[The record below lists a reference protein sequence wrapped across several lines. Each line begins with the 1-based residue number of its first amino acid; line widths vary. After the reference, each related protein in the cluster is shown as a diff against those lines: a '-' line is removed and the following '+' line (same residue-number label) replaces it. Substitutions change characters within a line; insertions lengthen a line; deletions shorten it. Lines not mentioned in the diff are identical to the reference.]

1 MKKILI
7 IAWVLTVVFTL
18 RAEDRNSV
26 LVTKQITRYQSS
38 MIPDKTDEMK
48 IQNLDLKMTGQNAQL
63 KKAMLEILEQIV
75 KTNYESPIFK
85 VTVSTQPDH
94 RVMLGVKSCDI
105 MQEDAQGRKMIVGVL
120 QVKNCYFIVQDTGN
134 SENLVQEI
142 FSKGR
147 GKTKFERVF
156 EYVEEILRPGGTLF
170 RGMWNNE
177 SQAFDIGEFII
188 NGNDTLHPAIEE
200 NSQEATFQY

>member
-85 VTVSTQPDH
+85 VTVSTQPE
-94 RVMLGVKSCDI
+94 I
-105 MQEDAQGRKMIVGVL
+105 GRAHV
-120 QVKNCYFIVQDTGN
+120 
-134 SENLVQEI
+134 
-142 FSKGR
+142 
-147 GKTKFERVF
+147 
-156 EYVEEILRPGGTLF
+156 
-170 RGMWNNE
+170 
-177 SQAFDIGEFII
+177 
-188 NGNDTLHPAIEE
+188 
-200 NSQEATFQY
+200 